1 MASAFNTSV
10 PYLEDELTQLI
21 LDGQISAR
29 IDSHA
34 KVTFLVTLCVR
45 NVKFLLV
52 SCTMYWHYLIYIVH
66 SYCNLRSFP
75 LIYIVHSYI
84 LLSEKPSSSPGI
96 HSCSNTIIQITLQ
109 IMYARNVD
117 HRSAVFQKVLEVG
130 EAYQLRTKVLC
141 ACDII

>member
-52 SCTMYWHYLIYIVH
+52 SCTMYWHY
-66 SYCNLRSFP
+66 